1 MIIAAAAVLCFFY
14 FRTEDPAE
22 VARDTLNDP
31 DFLKDKEA
39 LLYFSTAADQ
49 DTFGGGKSYALFADE
64 KGRLSSYQ
72 MKGLE
77 LGSAKVHDESVLL
90 EDKKESTPFR
100 TAFTRIKE
108 RTSIR
113 ETARDIS
120 NGRKALHAV

>member
-1 MIIAAAAVLCFFY
+1 
-14 FRTEDPAE
+14 
-22 VARDTLNDP
+22 
-31 DFLKDKEA
+31 
-39 LLYFSTAADQ
+39 
-49 DTFGGGKSYALFADE
+49 
-64 KGRLSSYQ
+64 

-108 RTSIR
+108 RISIR